1 MMVARNGNGLG
12 AVPRPT
18 DRTTTVRRPRSPL
31 TAKQALA
38 LRLYDEGYT
47 HDVIGKALGWKNGNG
62 IRALLDVAMLK
73 SGRGD

>member
-18 DRTTTVRRPRSPL
+18 DRKTTRRPRSPL
-31 TAKQALA
+31 TEKQALA
-38 LRLYDEGYT
+38 LRMFDERYT
-47 HDVIGKALGWKNGNG
+47 HNEIGKALGWKNGNSV
-62 IRALLDVAMLK
+62 RAMLDVAMLK